1 MVLPAETED
10 RPIRPLPPEVT
21 AQISAGEVVERP
33 ASIVKELLEN
43 AIDASARTVTVE
55 VREAGRRL
63 IRVSDDGRGIPS
75 DQVEL
80 AFQRHA
86 TSKLARAADL
96 HRITTLGFRGE
107 ALPSIA
113 SVARVTMVT
122 QIPSQDQAT
131 WLRLQ
136 DGRVVDRGS
145 RGAPP
150 GTRVSV
156 EDLFL
161 QVPARLKFLRTDAT
175 EWRHI
180 LDLVSRYAMAHPL
193 LRITL
198 IRDGKP
204 VFNTPGSGR
213 LSEVLVATYGA
224 EAASQMLE
232 IREAS
237 SGDFDVSGF
246 AGPAELHRSSGRDLT
261 ILVNG
266 RWVKDRMLSFAVR
279 QAYQTLIPRR
289 RYPLAVVRLDLPP
302 TSLDVNVHP
311 AKWEV
316 RFQEPRQVFERL
328 QRAVRRT
335 VAGASPIAHVSPSAS
350 TLREVGAGWTPSQ
363 QPLTGAAPRS
373 SPQPAPLPP
382 LRVLGQVRGTYI
394 VAEGPDGLYLVDQH
408 AAHERILYEE
418 IRRQRAGPGV
428 ASQILLQPR
437 RLQLTASLSAAIES
451 HGPDLAAWGYQI
463 EPFGARTYLLRGL
476 PALLAQA
483 DPERALA
490 QGLDEALRE
499 TGSDW
504 EEAFVIG
511 IACRSA
517 VRAGH
522 TLEVPQMEELI
533 ERLGRTDSPRTCM
546 HGRPTMLQMSDRRLE
561 REFGRR

>member
-1 MVLPAETED
+1 MASPSQRGDPAIRRLPA
-10 RPIRPLPPEVT
+10 EVT

-33 ASIVKELLEN
+33 ASVVKELLEN

-55 VREAGRRL
+55 LRKAGRRL
-63 IRVSDDGRGIPS
+63 IRVTDDGRGIPP

-113 SVARVTMVT
+113 AVARVTMVT
-122 QIPSQDQAT
+122 RTPGQDHAT
-131 WLRLQ
+131 WVRLQ
-136 DGRVVDRGS
+136 DGRLVDQGS

-150 GTRVSV
+150 GTRVSA

-180 LDLVSRYAMAHPL
+180 LDLVSRYAMAHPH

-198 IRDGKP
+198 MREGKP
-204 VFNTPGSGR
+204 VFNAPGSGR
-213 LSEVLVATYGA
+213 LIEVLVATYGA
-224 EAASQMLE
+224 EVASQLLE
-232 IREAS
+232 IQEAP
-237 SGDFDVSGF
+237 SGDSLVSGF
-246 AGPAELHRSSGRDLT
+246 VGSAQLHRSSGRDLT

-266 RWVKDRMLSFAVR
+266 RWVKDRMLNFAVR
-279 QAYQTLIPRR
+279 QAYQTLIPRG
-289 RYPLAVVRLDLPP
+289 RYPLAVVRMDLPP
-302 TSLDVNVHP
+302 ASLDVNVHP

-316 RFQEPRQVFERL
+316 RFREPRQVFEWL

-335 VAGASPIAHVSPSAS
+335 VAASSPIAQVSPPPS
-350 TLREVGAGWTPSQ
+350 TVREAREGWTPSQ
-363 QPLTGAAPRS
+363 RPLTG
-373 SPQPAPLPP
+373 PAPGLHPDSDRLPP

-394 VAEGPDGLYLVDQH
+394 VAEGPDGLYLIDQH
-408 AAHERILYEE
+408 AAHERILFEE

-437 RLQLTASLSAAIES
+437 PLELTASLSAAIES

-463 EPFGARTYLLRGL
+463 EPFGERTYLLRGL
-476 PALLAQA
+476 PALLAEG

-490 QGLDEALRE
+490 QGLDEAGRE
-499 TGSDW
+499 SGSDW

-517 VRAGH
+517 VRAGQA
-522 TLEVPQMEELI
+522 LEVPQMEELI

-561 REFGRR
+561 RDFGRR